1 MAKKITVK
9 GCPCCG
15 APAFWTIGNRETR
28 MNDRTVCLE
37 CDLEMEGDYTPQSS
51 LVKWNW
57 RVAGHYVK
65 DRVWNINGELCE

>member
-15 APAFWTIGNRETR
+15 APGFWTIGNRETR

-37 CDLEMEGDYTPQSS
+37 CDLEMEGDYTPNHRW
-51 LVKWNW
+51 L
-57 RVAGHYVK
+57 
-65 DRVWNINGELCE
+65 NGTGVSPGIT